1 VPLSRFGPAF
11 TIAFALVVA
20 GPPALADEP
29 TKQECVAA
37 NESAQD
43 LQRAS
48 KLVEAR
54 EHLRVCAAKACPR
67 AVRVDCAERLDAIE
81 KALPTVVLTPRDAGG
96 GAELGS
102 ATLAIDGATLPEPL
116 NGTPVSVDPG
126 THTFTVSLAGRSP
139 VSLRLSLN
147 EGDAVRREVVLRAPR
162 MLAGKMAPDSDALAA
177 GPEGQQAAPPGAIAE
192 GSETPTNTLRLA
204 GWSALGV
211 GAAGVTLASI
221 FGILGLE
228 KKAWLS
234 KTCPDPDGKC
244 KPASPAEGQAI
255 QTNIDGVH
263 FDGAAGDIS
272 LLVGVLGL
280 GAGGTLLYLASENHA
295 PDAARPRSASLHA
308 KLHARLNA
316 RAWVGLGDVGVA
328 GSFP

>member
-1 VPLSRFGPAF
+1 RASAAVTVLTGATPVITQRVEPVPHGLLGAHPRVWRPSFLAGAGVVLVVAVAAFVAIAAGSSSQETAAGSRPSSAPAAMATEHKSDRPSAWRALADERSGASGPPSIPVESLPALAPVGPTAGPGPHPRPSALHHGSGDGQEEVEARVPLSRFGPAF

-29 TKQECVAA
+29 TKQECVEA

-116 NGTPVSVDPG
+116 DGTPVSVDPG

-147 EGDAVRREVVLRAPR
+147 EGDAVRREVVL
-162 MLAGKMAPDSDALAA
+162 
-177 GPEGQQAAPPGAIAE
+177 
-192 GSETPTNTLRLA
+192 
-204 GWSALGV
+204 
-211 GAAGVTLASI
+211 
-221 FGILGLE
+221 
-228 KKAWLS
+228 
-234 KTCPDPDGKC
+234 
-244 KPASPAEGQAI
+244 
-255 QTNIDGVH
+255 
-263 FDGAAGDIS
+263 
-272 LLVGVLGL
+272 
-280 GAGGTLLYLASENHA
+280 
-295 PDAARPRSASLHA
+295 
-308 KLHARLNA
+308 
-316 RAWVGLGDVGVA
+316 
-328 GSFP
+328 